1 MDAITMM
8 FVIKELDPTETMKE
22 TSLSLDVNYILQIT
36 FYFQDLEAYNN
47 LGNMLAVTKNFI
59 Y

>member
-22 TSLSLDVNYILQIT
+22 TSLSLDVNYIL
-36 FYFQDLEAYNN
+36 
-47 LGNMLAVTKNFI
+47 
-59 Y
+59 